1 MIKIEKI
8 VWSIIIFLVSITAI
22 ALYFTKDISD
32 NEDRIMVIEQS
43 KIIDSLKQE
52 IFAKD
57 IEIGRY
63 EITIDLLKVEDSA
76 AAEKFTYIL
85 ENETE

>member
-1 MIKIEKI
+1 M
-8 VWSIIIFLVSITAI
+8 VSITAI

-43 KIIDSLKQE
+43 KIIDSLNQE

-63 EITIDLLKVEDSA
+63 EITIDLLKEEDSA
-76 AAEKFTYIL
+76 AAAKFTYIL